1 MCRCNPTSC
10 CLGLALSRARQAFE
24 KLRAVYCH
32 SVLKPVH
39 STVLVP
45 LRSGG
50 VLLDHLTCAFQADVG
65 WEYVAWVAFGLAA
78 HGVGEG
84 YQTGC
89 KLHLHHWY
97 WAFLACHY
105 AVFDCLLS
113 RFAQAAFLGIYI
125 HGAALFGLE
134 SIYEPSEEIAA
145 RLSADEKRTQLSKL
159 FSRRGVRD
167 NAGAIYPSQNQREV
181 SVSICLTSRHLLCS
195 EIMSTEGLCRSGHQ
209 PIQDRTKLRWITC
222 SKSSYPMRCSNV
234 QVWGRWTHWCSMSLW
249 LVFARAPI
257 FV

>member
-1 MCRCNPTSC
+1 MNDAAGSQWTFACSTRLRGSGAYVDGG
-10 CLGLALSRARQAFE
+10 LGFLTGS
-24 KLRAVYCH
+24 
-32 SVLKPVH
+32 
-39 STVLVP
+39 
-45 LRSGG
+45 G
-50 VLLDHLTCAFQADVG
+50 VLLDHLTCAFQADIG

-134 SIYEPSEEIAA
+134 SIYEPSKEIAA
-145 RLSADEKRTQLSKL
+145 RPSADKKRTQLSMPFFVDTL
-159 FSRRGVRD
+159 VL
-167 NAGAIYPSQNQREV
+167 NAGVMRRSRLLTEDGLEETMAANHLGHFLLDVCRGDIMVAYPAEV
-181 SVSICLTSRHLLCS
+181 H
-195 EIMSTEGLCRSGHQ
+195 
-209 PIQDRTKLRWITC
+209 
-222 SKSSYPMRCSNV
+222 
-234 QVWGRWTHWCSMSLW
+234 
-249 LVFARAPI
+249 
-257 FV
+257 